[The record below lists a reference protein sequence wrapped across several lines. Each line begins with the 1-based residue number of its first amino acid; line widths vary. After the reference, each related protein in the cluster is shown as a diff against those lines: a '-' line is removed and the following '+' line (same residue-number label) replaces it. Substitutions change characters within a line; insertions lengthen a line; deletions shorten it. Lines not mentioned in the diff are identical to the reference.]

1 MVSNDWFTTTMQKT
15 RWEAQVGRFHE
26 PSDSLETVGA
36 VALDIHGDLAAASS
50 TGGLIGKMKG
60 SVGDT
65 AIIGAGLFVDQ
76 DVVIIWLVFGA

>member
-1 MVSNDWFTTTMQKT
+1 MVSNTYFTTTMQKT
-15 RWEAQVGRFHE
+15 RWEAQVRKPHE

-36 VALDIHGDLAAASS
+36 VVLDIHGDLAAASS
-50 TGGLIGKMKG
+50 TGGLVGKMKG

-76 DVVIIWLVFGA
+76 DVAIIWLVLRA